1 MQTQNNV
8 AMTWNTET
16 FAENPNANAIRWG
29 TMYNFRFDSNR
40 PPQNMNATIGFF
52 KTGAPINVLV
62 QGPGSGVAAIAS
74 VAGRVM
80 SAAGKG
86 VAGSQISITDS
97 NGNTRIVVTNPFGYY
112 RFANVATGG
121 TYTIRVLSKR
131 YTFASRTVQVNDNI
145 TGIDF
150 VAEQ

>member
-1 MQTQNNV
+1 
-8 AMTWNTET
+8 
-16 FAENPNANAIRWG
+16 
-29 TMYNFRFDSNR
+29 
-40 PPQNMNATIGFF
+40 
-52 KTGAPINVLV
+52 
-62 QGPGSGVAAIAS
+62 
-74 VAGRVM
+74 M